1 MLVGLHCLFPS
12 LANPAQILD
21 RRKMKPCQFNPD
33 CLCSNSGDDL
43 GAVDCTEVPMADL
56 PPQLENTRVF
66 ALTLAGN
73 GLRKFPVGKLRD
85 MGETNMII
93 STSNTSTNYF
103 PGAWSLEISNNNLN
117 SIPSLAFSGLER
129 SLWCLVLRQNMFTR
143 IPSDSISRL
152 EKLNHLDLSGQY
164 LFNLGMG
171 RGRVSCTSYLLH
183 SA

>member
-1 MLVGLHCLFPS
+1 MAWWVVVTVLCLLPPTT
-12 LANPAQILD
+12 NPTQILD

-85 MGETNMII
+85 MGGLANLII
-93 STSNTSTNYF
+93 PTIKQPKIF
-103 PGAWSLEISNNNLN
+103 
-117 SIPSLAFSGLER
+117 R
-129 SLWCLVLRQNMFTR
+129 SLG
-143 IPSDSISRL
+143 
-152 EKLNHLDLSGQY
+152 SGDQ
-164 LFNLGMG
+164 
-171 RGRVSCTSYLLH
+171 S
-183 SA
+183 

>member
-1 MLVGLHCLFPS
+1 MTFWLVFVLHCLLLPS
-12 LANPAQILD
+12 LSAPSQILD
-21 RRKMKPCQFNPD
+21 RRKMKPCQFSPD
-33 CLCSNSGDDL
+33 CLCSNSGEDL
-43 GAVDCTEVPMADL
+43 GAVDCSNVPLADL

-85 MGETNMII
+85 MGGLANWII
-93 STSNTSTNYF
+93 SPDMYRA
-103 PGAWSLEISNNNLN
+103 GAWSLEISSNKLN

-129 SLWCLVLRQNMFTR
+129 SLWCLVLKSNMFTR

-164 LFNLGMG
+164 LFHQFGDGETL
-171 RGRVSCTSYLLH
+171 C
-183 SA
+183 A

>member
-1 MLVGLHCLFPS
+1 MRFWLLVGLHCLLPS

-93 STSNTSTNYF
+93 STSNTSNF

-129 SLWCLVLRQNMFTR
+129 SLWCLVLRQNKFTR

-152 EKLNHLDLSGQY
+152 EKLNHLDLSGQSPW
-164 LFNLGMG
+164 LTATLSISQFNL
-171 RGRVSCTSYLLH
+171 LN
-183 SA
+183 

>member
-1 MLVGLHCLFPS
+1 MRFWLLVCLHCLLPS
-12 LANPAQILD
+12 LSNPAQILD
-21 RRKMKPCQFNPD
+21 RRKMKPCQFNPS
-33 CLCSNSGDDL
+33 CFCSNSGEDL

-93 STSNTSTNYF
+93 STSNTSTTTNHCT
-103 PGAWSLEISNNNLN
+103 GAWSLEISNNHLN

-129 SLWCLVLRQNMFTR
+129 SLWCLVLKQNMFTR

-152 EKLNHLDLSGQY
+152 EKLNHLDLSGQSQCHCHF
-164 LFNLGMG
+164 LSVTVTF
-171 RGRVSCTSYLLH
+171 SQ
-183 SA
+183 